1 MHDDGGSSDPNEYLT
16 AEQVRARVAT
26 PTAALLGPDGMVL
39 PLGDDTT
46 VGRDP
51 RRCELAILHAS
62 VSAVHARITRVG
74 DEWTIVDLGSRN
86 GTAVDGVRAPARLD
100 AHAKVRLGL
109 IELTFWPAP
118 VESRPRR
125 RRRTTLQGELAA
137 TSVPADLPIELVVCG
152 DGGVVRVCGQ
162 AIHLT
167 ARELRLMQILAG
179 RRRDVDDAELAYVPS
194 SEIAAVLGFRSID
207 ADSDNVRELVLRVRR
222 KLRAAG
228 AGELIHSRRGAGYK
242 IAA

>member
-1 MHDDGGSSDPNEYLT
+1 MHDDVT
-16 AEQVRARVAT
+16 AEQVCARVHQ
-26 PTAALLGPDGMVL
+26 PTAALLGPDGIVL
-39 PLGDDTT
+39 PLGDDTII
-46 VGRDP
+46 GRDP
-51 RRCELAILHAS
+51 RRCDLAILHAS
-62 VSAVHARITRVG
+62 VSAVHARIARVG
-74 DEWTIVDLGSRN
+74 DAWTILDLGSRN
-86 GTAVDGVRAPARLD
+86 GTAVDGRPAPGTLT
-100 AHAKVRLGL
+100 AHTRVRLGL
-109 IELTFWPAP
+109 VELTFWPSP
-118 VESRPRR
+118 VAVAPRR

-137 TSVPADLPIELVVCG
+137 TEVTADLPIELVVCG
-152 DGGVVRVCGQ
+152 DGGMVRVCGQ

-167 ARELRLMQILAG
+167 ARELRLLQILAI